1 MKEATQQGRESER
14 VSSAQ
19 NLARQAHSRIRADI
33 LSLGLAPGE
42 VVSERGL
49 QGVYGISRTPIREA
63 LAALVREGLVVRT
76 ARGYAV
82 APFDLRELREI
93 FEYREIVEDAA
104 VRLACRNAT
113 AQELD
118 DLQKTVD
125 CGLTAFTPDDWFEA
139 GLDVHVRIAEL
150 SRNRFLCEAVRDTV
164 NRTLRP
170 RWLLASSE
178 EARAAAYREH
188 SEIVELIRRQEEES
202 AARVIRLHGR
212 DVRDRILSAISNSRR
227 IFGARAFADPRP
239 TRGLTP
245 QDGAEAVDRFPDGG

>member
-1 MKEATQQGRESER
+1 MKEAEQQLAQHSGEDEGAPSARNLGR
-14 VSSAQ
+14 
-19 NLARQAHSRIRADI
+19 LAHSRIRADI

-63 LAALVREGLVVRT
+63 LAALIREGLVVRT

-93 FEYREIVEDAA
+93 FDYREIVEDAA

-113 AQELD
+113 PQELD

-125 CGLTAFTPDDWFEA
+125 RGLAAFTPDDWFEA
-139 GLDVHVRIAEL
+139 GLDVHVRIAAL
-150 SRNRFLCEAVRDTV
+150 SCNRFLCEAVRDTV

-178 EARAAAYREH
+178 EAREAAHREH
-188 SEIVELIRRQEEES
+188 SEIVDLIRRQEEEP
-202 AARVIRLHGR
+202 AARAIRLHGR
-212 DVRDRILSAISNSRR
+212 DVRDRILSAISDSRR
-227 IFGARAFADPRP
+227 IFGARAFAEPGRQGD
-239 TRGLTP
+239 
-245 QDGAEAVDRFPDGG
+245 

>member
-1 MKEATQQGRESER
+1 MKEAVQQFSQQPGQEDE
-14 VSSAQ
+14 VSSAP
-19 NLARQAHSRIRADI
+19 NLGRLAHSRIRADI

-63 LAALVREGLVVRT
+63 LAALIREGLVVRT

-104 VRLACRNAT
+104 VRLACRNAM

-118 DLQKTVD
+118 ELQRRVD
-125 CGLTAFTPDDWFEA
+125 CGLEPFTPDGWFEA

-150 SRNRFLCEAVRDTV
+150 SRNRFLCQAVRDSV

-178 EARAAAYREH
+178 EARAVSHREH
-188 SEIVELIRRQEEES
+188 SEIVSLIRSQDEEG
-202 AARVIRLHGR
+202 AARAIRLHGR
-212 DVRDRILSAISNSRR
+212 DVRDRILSAISDSRR
-227 IFGARAFADPRP
+227 IFGARAFTDPRP
-239 TRGLTP
+239 AA
-245 QDGAEAVDRFPDGG
+245 D

>member
-1 MKEATQQGRESER
+1 MKEAVQQFAQQPGQEDET
-14 VSSAQ
+14 SSAP
-19 NLARQAHSRIRADI
+19 NLGRLAHSRIRADI

-63 LAALVREGLVVRT
+63 LAALIREGLVVRT

-104 VRLACRNAT
+104 VRLACQNAM

-118 DLQKTVD
+118 ELQRTVD
-125 CGLTAFTPDDWFEA
+125 CGLEPFTPDGWFEA

-150 SRNRFLCEAVRDTV
+150 SRNRFLCQAVRDSV

-178 EARAAAYREH
+178 EARAVSHREH
-188 SEIVELIRRQEEES
+188 SEIVALIRSQDEEG

-212 DVRDRILSAISNSRR
+212 DVRDRILSAISDSRR
-227 IFGARAFADPRP
+227 IFGARAFTDPGPAAD
-239 TRGLTP
+239 
-245 QDGAEAVDRFPDGG
+245 

>member
-1 MKEATQQGRESER
+1 MKEAMEPLAQQSGEDEGTP
-14 VSSAQ
+14 SAQ
-19 NLARQAHSRIRADI
+19 NLGRLAHSRIRADI

-63 LAALVREGLVVRT
+63 LAALIREGLVVRT

-104 VRLACRNAT
+104 VRLACHHAMV
-113 AQELD
+113 QELD
-118 DLQKTVD
+118 ALQRTVD
-125 CGLTAFTPDDWFEA
+125 AGLEPFTPDGWFEA

-150 SRNRFLCEAVRDTV
+150 SCNRFLRDAVRDTV

-178 EARAAAYREH
+178 EARAVSHREH
-188 SEIVELIRRQEEES
+188 SEIVELIRAQDEEG
-202 AARVIRLHGR
+202 AARAIRLHGR
-212 DVRDRILSAISNSRR
+212 DVRDRILATISDSRR
-227 IFGARAFADPRP
+227 IFGARAFTDP
-239 TRGLTP
+239 G
-245 QDGAEAVDRFPDGG
+245 QAGI